1 MTRRTNAKVAGVTY
15 LLYIVLGIT
24 SLILGGATSSNAIGT
39 RLTLIGQNVVQ
50 TRIELLLSLV
60 VGFVAITLA
69 VSLYGLT
76 RDEDNELAVI
86 GLICRGAEGLMGVLP
101 IPTLG
106 LLWLATTAPGS
117 DPSNTVAT
125 HALATFLVQL
135 SRWQVVIAAT
145 LFAVGSTFF
154 CWLLLRGRMIPTA
167 LAWLG
172 VFASVLLAIALPIQL
187 VGLLRGPVT
196 QLIWLPM
203 LAFEVPVAL
212 WLIIKG
218 VENRG
223 DALPIRK
230 QPP

>member
-15 LLYIVLGIT
+15 ILYIALGIT
-24 SLILGGATSSNAIGT
+24 SLMLGRSTSADAVAT

-50 TRIELLLSLV
+50 TRIELLLSLI
-60 VGFVAITLA
+60 VGLVAITLA

-76 RDEDNELAVI
+76 RDEDNELAVL
-86 GLICRGAEGLMGVLP
+86 GLVCRGAEGLMGVLP

-106 LLWLATTAPGS
+106 LLWLATTPSGA
-117 DPSNTVAT
+117 DPSNTVAMQ
-125 HALATFLVQL
+125 ALATFLVQL
-135 SRWQVVIAAT
+135 SRWQVVLAAT
-145 LFAVGSTFF
+145 LFAIGSTSF
-154 CWLLLRGRMIPTA
+154 CWLLLRGRMIPIA

-172 VFASVLLAIALPIQL
+172 VIASVLLVIALPIQL

-218 VENRG
+218 VDNRG

>member
-15 LLYIVLGIT
+15 LLYIALGIS
-24 SLILGGATSSNAIGT
+24 SLILGRATTAEAIAT
-39 RLTLIGQNVVQ
+39 RLTLIGQNVLL
-50 TRIELLLSLV
+50 TRIELLLSV
-60 VGFVAITLA
+60 TVGFVAITLA

-76 RDEDNELAVI
+76 RDEDNELAVF
-86 GLICRGAEGLMGVLP
+86 GLVCRAAEGLMGVLP

-106 LLWLATTAPGS
+106 LLWLATASQGA
-117 DPSNTVAT
+117 DPSSTVAT
-125 HALATFLVQL
+125 QALATFLVQI

-145 LFAVGSTFF
+145 LFAVGSTSF

-172 VFASVLLAIALPIQL
+172 VFASVLLVIALPIQL
-187 VGLLRGPVT
+187 VGALRGPVT
-196 QLIWLPM
+196 QLMWLPM

-218 VENRG
+218 ATPSRHSE
-223 DALPIRK
+223 
-230 QPP
+230 